1 MESLPLTGCDTLRQT
16 GPSKIAFSLTQSDRR
31 SLERNFFSLATSLQT
46 TFLVIRSG
54 NGIRERGSGRELGAN
69 DLSNAEPVLPL
80 DLRAKVTGFDIDMNS
95 GTLIL
100 SFDKQISEATVDI
113 VAVTLQNSIN
123 RTVWFSPSRD
133 SLYTGSER
141 TLSVRLSH
149 NDVQRLK
156 KIRDLATSV
165 ENSYL
170 TVTANLI
177 QDIQGRDIKPI
188 ADGQA
193 LQATT
198 FTPDTTAPVLHSWFL
213 DLDSGELGLSFS
225 ETVDALTLNASG
237 LGIQGSVTGIP
248 NFLTGFVNTSS
259 SAEVRFNVS
268 LTDRDLDN
276 IKNDTTFGSASVNSF
291 LTIANGAIFDMSD
304 NPVVAITGL
313 HVSIF
318 ERDRTGPFLRS
329 FSLDMD
335 TGILALTYSEIVNAS
350 SFINNHLSIIN
361 HDYYENPGPSFQF
374 QYFNLRS
381 ENIVSTFDSPVIT
394 ITLTAN
400 ELNRLTALPNIA
412 TSRNRTYLDSYSN
425 VRDLS
430 GNYVRYSIPLQA
442 NEFIPDTTSPEL
454 NSFSLDMCKQQLVL
468 TFSEVVSASSLDPT
482 QISILTGPG
491 GTSLNP
497 PLLQLTG
504 GTAYNGTRHIIT
516 LQLSSADFTRLNS
529 LQRSI
534 NNTFLALMPFTIED
548 TFGNRVT
555 GIPPT
560 NPLQVS
566 RYIPPG
572 TCQLGRCIHS

>member
-31 SLERNFFSLATSLQT
+31 SLEQNFFSLATGLQT

-69 DLSNAEPVLPL
+69 DLSNAEPVFPL

-95 GTLIL
+95 GTLLL
-100 SFDKQISEATVDI
+100 SFDKQISGATVDI

-276 IKNDTTFGSASVNSF
+276 IKNDTTFGSFSVNFF
-291 LTIANGAIFDMSD
+291 LTITNGAILDMSG
-304 NPVVAITGL
+304 NPVVAITG
-313 HVSIF
+313 HQVSIF
-318 ERDRTGPFLRS
+318 ERDRTDPFLRS

-350 SFINNHLSIIN
+350 SFHANQFSILN
-361 HDYYENPGPSFQF
+361 YYYEYEFPGPSIQF
-374 QYFNLRS
+374 QYFYLRS
-381 ENIVSTFDSPVIT
+381 ENTVSTFNSPVIT
-394 ITLTAN
+394 VTLTAN
-400 ELNRLTALPNIA
+400 ELNRLKALPNIA
-412 TSRNRTYLDSYSN
+412 TSRNRTYLSTPYYA
-425 VRDLS
+425 RDLS
-430 GNYVRYSIPLQA
+430 GNYILYSRPLQ
-442 NEFIPDTTSPEL
+442 FIPDTTSPQL
-454 NSFSLDMCKQQLVL
+454 ISFSLDMCVQQLVL
-468 TFSEVVSASSLDPT
+468 TFSEVVSALSLDPT

-491 GTSLNP
+491 GTPLNP

-572 TCQLGRCIHS
+572 TCQLGRYIHS